1 MRRGL
6 SAGDELWVP
15 ALSRDGFRDRPS
27 LNLKS
32 MPMKPC
38 DQFVNADAKRRMTIQ
53 EVRLEFQ
60 TGTLEGLS
68 REVFRDRPPLT
79 LKSMPRKATE
89 PVKNW

>member
-53 EVRLEFQ
+53 EVRLDFQ
-60 TGTLEGLS
+60 PGTWYPRGLRREGFL
-68 REVFRDRPPLT
+68 
-79 LKSMPRKATE
+79 
-89 PVKNW
+89 